1 MNRKARKRVA
11 RMLRDY
17 LGLIRIPAATEE
29 SIEKV
34 CRQAVSE
41 CAYETEANRNV

>member
-17 LGLIRIPAATEE
+17 LGLIRIPAATEKGIAE
-29 SIEKV
+29 V
-34 CRQAVSE
+34 CRKARAE
-41 CAYETEANRNV
+41 CDYETEANRNV